1 MKKVLGALAVAGVSS
16 LAFAEGSTG
25 FDPAAVASDAT
36 TTVTNVATAIGGLLV
51 AAIAI
56 YGAFLGYRKIREG
69 LNKA

>member
-16 LAFAEGSTG
+16 LAFAEGSG
-25 FDPAAVASDAT
+25 FDPAAVAGEAT